1 VAMLRMIG
9 VFVLL
14 SVNLGGGFGDAAA
27 VATDR
32 GDGTISVEIEVE
44 APGAAIVA
52 AHFIDPG
59 DGQETR
65 ALGARTGDVFG
76 GIMELEQANLVVVF
90 EAIDGRGDSLLSRP
104 VTLLELGIDPA
115 ALGTNAPTVL
125 LVEESADQPRFSP
138 EIERGIWIA
147 VGFAA
152 ASLALLAYWVAG
164 PKPTPARGDGSS
176 EEE

>member
-1 VAMLRMIG
+1 MIRVIG
-9 VFVLL
+9 AFLLL

-32 GDGTISVEIEVE
+32 GDGTIGVEIEVA
-44 APGAAIVA
+44 APGAVTVA
-52 AHFIDPG
+52 VHFIDPG

-65 ALGARTGDVFG
+65 ALGTRTGDVFG
-76 GIMELEQANLVVVF
+76 GVMELEQANLVVVF
-90 EAIDGRGDSLLSRP
+90 EAIDPRGDSLLSRP

-115 ALGTNAPTVL
+115 ALGTNAPAVL
-125 LVEESADQPRFSP
+125 LVDEPGEEPLFSS
-138 EIERGIWIA
+138 EIRRWIWIA

-164 PKPTPARGDGSS
+164 PKQAPNRSDGSS